1 MATLIG
7 EPVIRHVG
15 ASLETEIAGQHMEL
29 LPEKALYWPRERT
42 LFVADLHLGKAAHFR
57 AEAVPVP
64 MGTTREN
71 LSRLARLLKR
81 TGAERLVILGD
92 LWHSQQALAPAT
104 LELVHAWRTK
114 YSSLEAVLVMGNHD
128 AKLDAIPKAFAL
140 RVEDEGVAMGPFE
153 LRHHPSDS
161 GSGAYRL
168 AGHIHPS
175 VTLEGKGRDSLR
187 LPCFWF
193 GESQGVLP
201 AFGELTGTARVH
213 PRPSDRVFVVAGSRV
228 MAVS

>member
-140 RVEDEGVAMGPFE
+140 RVEDEGVVMGPFE
-153 LRHHPSDS
+153 LRHHPSDQ
-161 GSGAYRL
+161 GTGAY
-168 AGHIHPS
+168 
-175 VTLEGKGRDSLR
+175 
-187 LPCFWF
+187 
-193 GESQGVLP
+193 
-201 AFGELTGTARVH
+201 
-213 PRPSDRVFVVAGSRV
+213 
-228 MAVS
+228 

>member
-7 EPVIRHVG
+7 EPAIRRVG
-15 ASLETEIAGQHMEL
+15 ESLGAEIAGERVEL
-29 LPEKALYWPRERT
+29 LPDKALYWPRERT

-71 LSRLARLLKR
+71 LARLARLLKR

-104 LELVHAWRTK
+104 LELVFAWRTK
-114 YSSLEAVLVMGNHD
+114 YSSLDAILVMGNHD

-153 LRHHPSDS
+153 LRHHPCDE
-161 GSGAYRL
+161 GAGGYRL

-193 GESQGVLP
+193 TDSQGVLP
-201 AFGELTGTARVH
+201 AFGELTGTARVQ